1 MLLRGTAIVSLLT
14 LLSRVLGFVRD
25 LLVARLLGASL
36 FADAF
41 FVAFR
46 VPNLLRSFAAEGA
59 LTSAFVPVFSSALA
73 KSKEDARTA
82 FQRIAG
88 FVLCLTVPL
97 ALLGIAFTPEIL
109 SVFAPGFKN
118 DPEKLQL
125 TTTLTRVMFPYI
137 IFVSIIAMLNSALNT
152 LKIFG
157 ASAWAQVI
165 MNIVLIA
172 GALCALPFEPK
183 TATLILAVSVVVG
196 GITQVAAQI
205 PACRKAGL
213 PTRAT
218 TQVRSPEVRE
228 VVRLM
233 IPATV
238 GASVYQLN
246 IFISTLLAS
255 LLAEGS
261 ISWLFYA
268 DRVAQFPV
276 GIFSVALAS
285 VLLPMLANASATSNA
300 EQFRSGLADSLRFTS
315 FAILPMAGGIWILAI
330 PLTTLL
336 FERGAFSHHS
346 TLMTAAAIQAMA
358 LGLWASSCYSMVMR
372 AFIAK
377 KDTVT
382 PTFIG
387 ICSLTVYLASALTLM
402 GPVKSSSGT
411 VASLIVAIQG
421 ALYSIFPT
429 MSAQGHVGLAL
440 ASSISALF
448 SLGLAISVYT
458 IKIGNFP
465 WRSFIRSLG
474 ISITATLL
482 MIAAVSTTTPY
493 QAHPLIAT
501 LVGIAVG
508 ACTYT
513 ISAMLLRS
521 KEMSDTVGL
530 ARRKLARR

>member
-14 LLSRVLGFVRD
+14 LLSRCLGFVRD

-73 KSKEDARTA
+73 RGKEDARTA
-82 FQRIAG
+82 FKRIAG
-88 FVLCLTVPL
+88 FVLFLTIPL
-97 ALLGIAFTPEIL
+97 TILGVAFTPEIL

-118 DPEKLQL
+118 DPDKLQL

-137 IFVSIIAMLNSALNT
+137 IFVSLIAMLNSALNT
-152 LKIFG
+152 LKVFG
-157 ASAWAQVI
+157 ASAWAQVT
-165 MNIVLIA
+165 MNLVLIA
-172 GALCALPFEPK
+172 GALCALPFEPM
-183 TATLILAVSVVVG
+183 TATLILAASVVVG
-196 GITQVAAQI
+196 GIVQVVAQI
-205 PACRKAGL
+205 PACRRAGL

-218 TQVRSPEVRE
+218 AAVRSPEVRE

-233 IPATV
+233 IPATI
-238 GASVYQLN
+238 GASVYQVN

-255 LLAEGS
+255 LLTEGS

-336 FERGAFSHHS
+336 FERGAFTHHS

-358 LGLWASSCYSMVMR
+358 FGLWASSCYSMVMR

-382 PTFIG
+382 PTLIG
-387 ICSLTVYLASALTLM
+387 VCSLGVYLVSALSMM
-402 GPVKSSSGT
+402 GPISSPSTTIG
-411 VASLIVAIQG
+411 AIISATQSS
-421 ALYSIFPT
+421 LYSIVPT
-429 MSAQGHVGLAL
+429 IAAQGHVGLAL
-440 ASSISALF
+440 ASSFSALF
-448 SLGLAISVYT
+448 SLVLAITIYT
-458 IKIGNFP
+458 VKVGNFP
-465 WRSFIRSLG
+465 WKSFLRSLAT
-474 ISITATLL
+474 SITATLVML
-482 MIAAVSTTTPY
+482 VAVRTATPFEAPPLVAA
-493 QAHPLIAT
+493 
-501 LVGIAVG
+501 LVGVVVG
-508 ACTYT
+508 AASYA
-513 ISAMLLRS
+513 IALLLLRS
-521 KEMSDTVGL
+521 REMSETVGVL
-530 ARRKLARR
+530 RRKLSQR

>member
-14 LLSRVLGFVRD
+14 LLSRVLGFIRD

-73 KSKEDARTA
+73 RSRGDAHTA
-82 FQRIAG
+82 FRRIAG
-88 FVLCLTVPL
+88 FVLYLTIPL
-97 ALLGIAFTPEIL
+97 SLVGIVFAREIL
-109 SVFAPGFKN
+109 SVIAPGFEN
-118 DPEKLQL
+118 DPEKLAL
-125 TTTLTRVMFPYI
+125 TIRLTQIMLPYI
-137 IFVSIIAMLNSALNT
+137 VCVSLVAMLNSALNT
-152 LKIFG
+152 LKVFG

-165 MNIVLIA
+165 MNVVLII
-172 GALCALPFEPK
+172 GALCALPFDPK
-183 TATLILAVSVVVG
+183 TATVILAVSVVIG
-196 GITQVAAQI
+196 GMIQVLAQI

-213 PTRAT
+213 PTQASSEL
-218 TQVRSPEVRE
+218 RSPEVKE

-238 GASVYQLN
+238 GASVYQVN

-276 GIFSVALAS
+276 GIFTVALAS
-285 VLLPMLANASATSNA
+285 VLLPMLANASASANA
-300 EQFRSGLADSLRFTS
+300 DQFRSGLTDSLRFTS

-346 TLMTAAAIQAMA
+346 TLMTAAAIRALA
-358 LGLWASSCYSMVMR
+358 LGLWATSCYSMIMR

-377 KDTVT
+377 KDTST
-382 PTFIG
+382 PTVLG
-387 ICSLTVYLASALTLM
+387 IASLVVYLISALILM
-402 GPVKSSSGT
+402 GPIPDSEDLLTSSIVHIQST
-411 VASLIVAIQG
+411 LASLAPNVA
-421 ALYSIFPT
+421 
-429 MSAQGHVGLAL
+429 AQGHVGLAC
-440 ASSISALF
+440 ASSIGAIA
-448 SLGLAISVYT
+448 SLCFAIGVYSVKVGT
-458 IKIGNFP
+458 FP
-465 WRSFIRSLG
+465 WQSFLRSFLHAIIGTLG
-474 ISITATLL
+474 
-482 MIAAVSTTTPY
+482 MMVVVSTCVPFE
-493 QAHPLIAT
+493 AHPFVVCASGA
-501 LVGIAVG
+501 LVGVG
-508 ACTYT
+508 AYVA
-513 ISAMLLRS
+513 IGVILRS
-521 KEMSDTVGL
+521 QEMRDTVGL
-530 ARRKLARR
+530 VKRVLK